1 MKLKLS
7 LTLVAAFLCATPTMA
22 ADIAAGKAKAGVCAG
37 CHGPDGMSFIPNYPN
52 LKGQKAAYMVKQL
65 KDFKN
70 NTRKDPVMS
79 AQATSL
85 SDEDIANISAYYES
99 LGKK

>member
-7 LTLVAAFLCATPTMA
+7 IILATLFMSVTPAMA

-65 KDFKN
+65 KDFKSK
-70 NTRKDPVMS
+70 TRKDPVM
-79 AQATSL
+79 AGQAAAL
-85 SDEDIANISAYYES
+85 SEEDMINISAFYES